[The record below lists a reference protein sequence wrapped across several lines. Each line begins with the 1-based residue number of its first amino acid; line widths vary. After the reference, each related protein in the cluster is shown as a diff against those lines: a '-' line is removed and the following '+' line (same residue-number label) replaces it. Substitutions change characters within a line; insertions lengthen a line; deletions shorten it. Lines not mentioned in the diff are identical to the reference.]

1 MFCCDWEPP
10 SGRSNTFNDSWKT
23 WVTYRVKLWNI
34 LRFYWLS
41 KMLRNVFWI
50 YRSDQKFIDRE
61 CHWQINHH
69 EYSDYWQNIHR
80 SKAGPEEQLTV
91 GFYKHG
97 YNYWLLIGPVTSVL
111 RLVIS
116 RFLSLTDDALLLILH
131 LLFFFVWDFCSA
143 VFLVGDGLGAPPPY
157 THILWPHPHLPLQW
171 NWALRRPTGATCLLS
186 ASKRSSETSRLFL
199 LWLFQTVG
207 QQHEQIKQEQIKG
220 WVCWKSQ
227 TLKFGVSCGCCRYVR
242 WVMSFQH
249 EALYLFCEFTCK
261 IRLSETCF
269 ILLISKQQV
278 HRQNNRFY
286 SYGWTKGF

>member
-10 SGRSNTFNDSWKT
+10 SGRLNTFNDSWKT

-69 EYSDYWQNIHR
+69 EYSDYLQNIHR

-116 RFLSLTDDALLLILH
+116 RFLSLTDDTLLLILH
-131 LLFFFVWDFCSA
+131 FLFFFVWDFCSA
-143 VFLVGDGLGAPPPY
+143 VFLVGDGLGAPPPPY

-186 ASKRSSETSRLFL
+186 QRVRGVQKCHVCSCSDCFRLL
-199 LWLFQTVG
+199 VNNMNRLNRNR
-207 QQHEQIKQEQIKG
+207 
-220 WVCWKSQ
+220 
-227 TLKFGVSCGCCRYVR
+227 LKV
-242 WVMSFQH
+242 
-249 EALYLFCEFTCK
+249 EFVENHK
-261 IRLSETCF
+261 L
-269 ILLISKQQV
+269 
-278 HRQNNRFY
+278 
-286 SYGWTKGF
+286 